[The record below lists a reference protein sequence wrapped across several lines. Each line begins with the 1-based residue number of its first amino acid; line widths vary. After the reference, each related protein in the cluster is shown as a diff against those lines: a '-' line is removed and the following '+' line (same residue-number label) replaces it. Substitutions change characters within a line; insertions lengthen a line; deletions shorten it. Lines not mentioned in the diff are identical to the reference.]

1 MNGSNKIKTI
11 LLISLL
17 VLILGIIITGM
28 LFLMIS
34 SNNQKSKIDKL
45 DQTVSNLESTINYLQ
60 NNKETSENDIENE
73 NIIENIN
80 SKWTTYPKN
89 MYEKICDS
97 FGIEIDKD
105 TLSYKLEEKTLYEL
119 IKKYANIKDSEF
131 YDYYFDWG
139 DSTKII
145 DIDSNYARYVYPDNE
160 NNDLSAK
167 YTKKIKYSISEF
179 NELYYDGYYSLEQC
193 TKNQYNK
200 LVKEKNYYHY
210 ENVPDKL
217 YYSIG
222 SVLVMN
228 GNNESKEDFV
238 NNSRAKKIKIII
250 NDEKE
255 YEIDLKDTNEIQIFN
270 IGYKQDTIEHPV
282 NIVVEV
288 LEQYDG
294 EKNNDV
300 YISDIQFSIDSNIP
314 QGR

>member
-17 VLILGIIITGM
+17 VLILGMIITGM

-34 SNNQKSKIDKL
+34 SNNQKSKIDEL

-60 NNKETSENDIENE
+60 NNKDTSENDIENE
-73 NIIENIN
+73 NIIENNN
-80 SKWTTYPKN
+80 SKWTSYPKN
-89 MYEKICDS
+89 MYGKICES
-97 FGIEIDKD
+97 FGIEIDND
-105 TLSYKLEEKTLYEL
+105 TLSYKLKEKTLYEL
-119 IKKYANIKDSEF
+119 IRKYANVEDSEF

-145 DIDSNYARYVYPDNE
+145 DTDSNYARYVYPDNE

-210 ENVPDKL
+210 ENVPDNL

-228 GNNESKEDFV
+228 GNNESEEDFV
-238 NNSRAKKIKIII
+238 NNSRAKKIKITI